1 MGSEMCIRD
10 RTEVDDSGIS
20 LLSGMLE
27 NQWYRVRFN
36 ADGEVVAIGS
46 SKDEN
51 LDKNTYKEFED
62 WNLDTLPYDYVSNY
76 AVPENA
82 INVAINKQGV
92 DTVLYHQGFIEDM
105 LSNEGHTLYVSQN
118 DDTGIRY
125 TEDTV
130 VVFDQENDKER
141 TTEFYTGESGVERVI
156 NELHDVPAT
165 VDVDANYVISVLFD
179 NGRATTIVVYDG
191 VPDGDNGNWTET
203 NIAYSEDR
211 MFRLYGDENSD
222 AETIEYNYT
231 TDLLNYSFY
240 VEDNDGNR
248 VGAGVEVE
256 YNLTISMDDGAHVNT
271 MNGLIK
277 TTTTGGLIS
286 DGFERAFQEGNVVDI
301 QIDIV
306 RIGEDVDDTTYYTL
320 TIGGGYADLINQ
332 TTPDA
337 SVWVDDAN
345 KTAELT
351 KHETVDD
358 VYYTYEVPEN
368 SEVIYRRDDS
378 SSFASGSY
386 IINGVDVEITTTRII
401 IDEMTNHV
409 ELSDTTLGSSN
420 EYNSVT
426 LHGGIVATYTDAN
439 GDIQTITSE
448 RGTVALPVSVTTL
461 NITDVGE
468 GQVVTN
474 AEIKSTSAT
483 LGTDYW
489 TLTDY
494 DVTVSN
500 GMNLYSA
507 TKVRVVNSDV
517 KATIGTTD
525 IDRTQS
531 YYVAVDE
538 TVALSESS
546 TRWTGV
552 LVNTDAD
559 IQHGD
564 AKASFVVEG
573 DADYIVRGAVQITLN
588 DVVATYT
595 TGGTSKTVESGD
607 FVGANVSLTLAPAT
621 GKGTAVIDITAG
633 NVWDDNAVASVTVSS
648 LSGNAAYSAA
658 ATIDADSGADVYL
671 LDKADDD
678 EEVLILT
685 GGGSG
690 KVHVLAGETIV
701 VRGTGG
707 TKVVGLED
715 ASGNTLTEDDGVT
728 QSANNSNKLEYTVG
742 TIEVNATAAS

>member
-1 MGSEMCIRD
+1 M
-10 RTEVDDSGIS
+10 
-20 LLSGMLE
+20 
-27 NQWYRVRFN
+27 
-36 ADGEVVAIGS
+36 
-46 SKDEN
+46 
-51 LDKNTYKEFED
+51 
-62 WNLDTLPYDYVSNY
+62 
-76 AVPENA
+76 
-82 INVAINKQGV
+82 
-92 DTVLYHQGFIEDM
+92 
-105 LSNEGHTLYVSQN
+105 
-118 DDTGIRY
+118 
-125 TEDTV
+125 
-130 VVFDQENDKER
+130 
-141 TTEFYTGESGVERVI
+141 
-156 NELHDVPAT
+156 
-165 VDVDANYVISVLFD
+165 
-179 NGRATTIVVYDG
+179 
-191 VPDGDNGNWTET
+191 
-203 NIAYSEDR
+203 
-211 MFRLYGDENSD
+211 
-222 AETIEYNYT
+222 
-231 TDLLNYSFY
+231 
-240 VEDNDGNR
+240 
-248 VGAGVEVE
+248 
-256 YNLTISMDDGAHVNT
+256 
-271 MNGLIK
+271 
-277 TTTTGGLIS
+277 
-286 DGFERAFQEGNVVDI
+286 
-301 QIDIV
+301 
-306 RIGEDVDDTTYYTL
+306 
-320 TIGGGYADLINQ
+320 
-332 TTPDA
+332 
-337 SVWVDDAN
+337 
-345 KTAELT
+345 
-351 KHETVDD
+351 
-358 VYYTYEVPEN
+358 
-368 SEVIYRRDDS
+368 
-378 SSFASGSY
+378 
-386 IINGVDVEITTTRII
+386 
-401 IDEMTNHV
+401 
-409 ELSDTTLGSSN
+409 
-420 EYNSVT
+420 
-426 LHGGIVATYTDAN
+426 
-439 GDIQTITSE
+439 
-448 RGTVALPVSVTTL
+448 
-461 NITDVGE
+461 
-468 GQVVTN
+468 
-474 AEIKSTSAT
+474 
-483 LGTDYW
+483 
-489 TLTDY
+489 
-494 DVTVSN
+494 
-500 GMNLYSA
+500 
-507 TKVRVVNSDV
+507 